1 MAIKLKLIINED
13 FDYKLYF
20 SKDGKTQVTKGG
32 VYAKADQ
39 GIIIN
44 PYLDTNQAGALVS
57 ESDTFYVTPVN
68 TRFAINIM
76 ELKTW

>member
-1 MAIKLKLIINED
+1 M
-13 FDYKLYF
+13 
-20 SKDGKTQVTKGG
+20 KGG
-32 VYAKADQ
+32 KILSSIAKRKTKLDIYDASKPRETKQ
-39 GIIIN
+39 I
-44 PYLDTNQAGALVS
+44 LDTNQAGALVS